1 MMNLLKITLLT
12 FLLTQGLTAQ
22 SDTVIPHKFESVPYH
37 VPDIEVVIATAD
49 SMIPILQKHYLIPG
63 VSCVIIKNNYIAWS
77 KSFGVTDVRTGEPV
91 TDKTMFEACS
101 MTKPVFAYIAMK
113 LVEEGKLKLDEPIWT
128 IFDDPAFQG
137 QEWRKKITPRML
149 LSHTSGLPN
158 WRPGE
163 DEENGYLP
171 IEFEPGTKFQYSGE
185 GIYLLQKVV
194 EKITGTSL
202 DELAQETIFS
212 QFFMMNSSFIWTPE
226 YDSRIASGHDTS
238 GNFIRKTNYSRA
250 NAGYTLYCS
259 AEDYA
264 RFLLDVMSPIRPGDA
279 SLAAETID
287 TMLARQ
293 VESPSREPQKRPGGK
308 NGIKTFRSLGWAID
322 QTPTGDIHYH
332 SGSNGSGFKCYHQFD
347 RKTGSGIIIMTNSLG
362 GLGLWDALIQ
372 RLGDL

>member
-1 MMNLLKITLLT
+1 MKKLKIAAL
-12 FLLTQGLTAQ
+12 FLLTSIATHAQ
-22 SDTVIPHKFESVPYH
+22 NDTVVPHKFEPVPYG

-49 SMIPILQKHYLIPG
+49 SLIPLLQKQYNIPG
-63 VSCVIIKNNYIAWS
+63 VSCVIIRGNLIAWS

-101 MTKPVFAYIAMK
+101 MSKPVFAYIAMK
-113 LVEEGKLKLDEPIWT
+113 LVEEGLLKLDEPIWT

-149 LSHTSGLPN
+149 LTHTSGLPN
-158 WRPGE
+158 WRPGD

-185 GIYLLQKVV
+185 GMYLLQKVV
-194 EKITGTSL
+194 EKITGTTL
-202 DELAQETIFS
+202 DELAAETIFS
-212 QFFMMNSSFIWTPE
+212 QFFMTNSSFIWTPE
-226 YDSRIASGHDTS
+226 FDSRIASGHDTS
-238 GNFIRKTNYSRA
+238 GNFIKKTNYTRA

-264 RFLLDVMSPIRPGDA
+264 HFLLDVMSPIRPGDA
-279 SLAAETID
+279 SLAAGTID

-347 RKTGSGIIIMTNSLG
+347 RATGSGIVIMTNSLG
-362 GLGLWDALIQ
+362 GLDLWDALIQ
-372 RLGDL
+372 KIGDL

>member
-1 MMNLLKITLLT
+1 MINKLKIAVVLL
-12 FLLTQGLTAQ
+12 LVTASLNAQ
-22 SDTVIPHKFESVPYH
+22 NDSVVLHKFEPVPYG

-49 SMIPILQKHYLIPG
+49 SLIPLLQKQYNIPG
-63 VSCVIIKNNYIAWS
+63 VSCVIIRGNLIAWS

-101 MTKPVFAYIAMK
+101 MSKPVFAYTAMK
-113 LVEEGKLKLDEPIWT
+113 LVEEGKLKLDEPIWK

-137 QEWRKKITPRML
+137 QELRKKITPRML
-149 LSHTSGLPN
+149 LTHTSGLPN
-158 WRPGE
+158 WRPGD

-185 GIYLLQKVV
+185 GMYLLQKVV
-194 EKITGTSL
+194 EKISGTTL
-202 DELAQETIFS
+202 DELAAETIFS
-212 QFFMMNSSFIWTPE
+212 QFFMTNSSFIWTPE
-226 YDSRIASGHDTS
+226 FDSRIASGHDTS
-238 GNFIRKTNYSRA
+238 GNFIRKTSYTRA

-264 RFLLDVMSPIRPGDA
+264 RFILDVMATDRPGGA
-279 SLAAETID
+279 SLAANTID

-308 NGIKTFRSLGWAID
+308 NGIKTFRSPGWAID
-322 QTPTGDIHYH
+322 QTPMGDIHYH
-332 SGSNGSGFKCYHQFD
+332 SGSNSSGFKCYHQFD
-347 RKTGSGIIIMTNSLG
+347 RATGSGIVIMTNSLG

>member
-1 MMNLLKITLLT
+1 MKLITPLLMLFVFSVSAYSQNGEDQTP
-12 FLLTQGLTAQ
+12 
-22 SDTVIPHKFESVPYH
+22 DPESVIRTVDSLTPILMKQFNI
-37 VPDIEVVIATAD
+37 PGASVVIIRGD
-49 SMIPILQKHYLIPG
+49 D
-63 VSCVIIKNNYIAWS
+63 IAWS
-77 KSFGVTDVRTGEPV
+77 KSFGVADVRTGAPV
-91 TDKTMFEACS
+91 TVETMFEACS
-101 MTKPVFAYIAMK
+101 MSKPVFAYIAMK
-113 LVEEGKLKLDEPIWT
+113 LVEEGKLKLDEPVWT

-158 WRPGE
+158 WRPGD

-185 GIYLLQKVV
+185 GMYLLQKVV
-194 EKITGTSL
+194 EKMTGKTL
-202 DELAQETIFS
+202 DELAAETIFS
-212 QFFMMNSSFIWTPE
+212 QFFMKNSSFIWTPG
-226 YDSRIASGHDTS
+226 YDTRIASGHDTS
-238 GNFIRKTNYSRA
+238 GNFVKKTHYTRA

-264 RFLLDVMSPIRPGDA
+264 RFLIDIMAYDRPGGA
-279 SLAAETID
+279 SLSSETID

-322 QTPTGDIHYH
+322 QTAEGDIHYH

-347 RKTGSGIIIMTNSLG
+347 RRTGSGIVIMTNSANG
-362 GLGLWDALIQ
+362 TKLWDALIQ
-372 RLGDL
+372 RMGDL